1 MAKNFVQQG
10 DRLTLL
16 NPDTSPSVDIKSGE
30 GFLAGSIFGVAITDV
45 AAGEEG
51 AFETTGVW
59 ELAKTSAQ
67 AWTVGAKIY
76 WNNSARVATTSSSGN
91 TLIGVAVEIAANPS
105 ATGKVRLNG
114 SF

>member
-1 MAKNFVQQG
+1 MAKNFIQQG

-16 NPDTSPSVDIKSGE
+16 NPDTSPSIDIASGE
-30 GFLAGSIFGVAITDV
+30 GFLAGSIFGIAITDV

-51 AFETTGVW
+51 AFETKGVW
-59 ELAKTSAQ
+59 ELPKTSAQ
-67 AWTVGAKIY
+67 AWTVGQKIY
-76 WNNSARVATTSSSGN
+76 WNNTLRVVTSTSGGN

-105 ATGKVRLNG
+105 SVGKVRLNG

>member
-1 MAKNFVQQG
+1 MAKNFIQQG

-16 NPDTSPSVDIKSGE
+16 NPDTSPAHDLASGD
-30 GFLAGSIFGVAITDV
+30 GFLAGSIFGIAITDV
-45 AAGEEG
+45 PAGEEG

-59 ELAKTSAQ
+59 ELPKTSAQ
-67 AWTVGAKIY
+67 AWTVGQKIY
-76 WNNSARVATTSSSGN
+76 WNNTLRVVTSSSSGN

-105 ATGKVRLNG
+105 AVGKVRLNG